1 MAKEKKIELR
11 DIAYEQVASAIM
23 QDQNIDLIRKH
34 KDGLEYKLNG
44 EVFAIRIVKKKEAL
58 DPKEFRGEFFFDA
71 KAQAFGY
78 RDKAKVS

>member
-11 DIAYEQVASAIM
+11 DIAYEQIASAIM
-23 QDQNIDLIRKH
+23 QDQNVDVIRKH
-34 KDGLEYKLNG
+34 KEGLEYKVNG
-44 EVFAIRIVKKKEAL
+44 EVFAVRVVKKKEAL

-71 KAQAFGY
+71 KVQAFGY